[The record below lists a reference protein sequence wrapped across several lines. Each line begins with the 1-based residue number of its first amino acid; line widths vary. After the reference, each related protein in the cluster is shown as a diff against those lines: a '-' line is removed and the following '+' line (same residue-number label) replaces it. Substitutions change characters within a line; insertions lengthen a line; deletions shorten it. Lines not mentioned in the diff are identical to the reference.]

1 MTSVVLP
8 KVLLG
13 ICNKMDKALVCI
25 SFAWCMIR
33 VQHSM
38 PTMLDRCSFKSSCM
52 VTVVTMLTVI
62 SMMRTVMSRVVLSMR
77 RSRMN
82 AATLA
87 VLSRCWMS
95 SSYSTATARRETSV
109 DFAAP
114 TESCSTKRAARS
126 KLLKN
131 VNDPLAKQ

>member
-8 KVLLG
+8 KVMLG

-52 VTVVTMLTVI
+52 VTMVSMLTVI
-62 SMMRTVMSRVVLSMR
+62 SMVRTSYVQSGAEHAKVPNECRHAGRAEPLLDVELVFDCNRTTRDLGGLR
-77 RSRMN
+77 RPHRELLN
-82 AATLA
+82 K
-87 VLSRCWMS
+87 
-95 SSYSTATARRETSV
+95 ARRKVEVVKKKT
-109 DFAAP
+109 
-114 TESCSTKRAARS
+114 
-126 KLLKN
+126 
-131 VNDPLAKQ
+131 